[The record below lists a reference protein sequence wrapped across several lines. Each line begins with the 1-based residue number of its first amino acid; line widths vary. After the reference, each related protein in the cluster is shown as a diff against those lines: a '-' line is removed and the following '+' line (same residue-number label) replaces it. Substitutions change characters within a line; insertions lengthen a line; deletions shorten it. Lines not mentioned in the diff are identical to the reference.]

1 MLYYYL
7 WMQVMGYRSYAE
19 FNVKPNMSSSPE
31 VVMSF
36 LREMSKMVR
45 PSADEVLCPLEDIF
59 IVFERISTLSFGW
72 RLIWA
77 FVH

>member
-1 MLYYYL
+1 
-7 WMQVMGYRSYAE
+7 MQVMGYRSYAE

-45 PSADEVLCPLEDIF
+45 PSADEVLCPVEDIYS
-59 IVFERISTLSFGW
+59 V
-72 RLIWA
+72 
-77 FVH
+77 